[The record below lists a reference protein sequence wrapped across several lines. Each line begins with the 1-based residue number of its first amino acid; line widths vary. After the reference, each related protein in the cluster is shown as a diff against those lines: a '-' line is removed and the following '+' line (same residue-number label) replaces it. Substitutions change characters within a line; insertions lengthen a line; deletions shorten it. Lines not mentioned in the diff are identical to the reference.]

1 MTGMQKQD
9 ASCPSSSMG
18 PSACRARTGCSLF
31 LSTGAQHRICFG
43 LQDQSSSKTT
53 LLCPG
58 LNTFLHN
65 KAQGAFSPTGLYPFR
80 VGSLEPS
87 LQSCSPLLSSSRCHG
102 ADHCQPAR
110 RTGHSGGEK
119 HLPDHLHIPNTLLS
133 WLVLV
138 PAEERPSPAAGHIS
152 GSSRLQAQR
161 PFHHVAEHH
170 RKIQPPAAGRS
181 RAL

>member
-1 MTGMQKQD
+1 MHLVPVAPWVLQRAEPGQAD
-9 ASCPSSSMG
+9 PCSSQQG
-18 PSACRARTGCSLF
+18 H
-31 LSTGAQHRICFG
+31 STGSALAHQLRAP
-43 LQDQSSSKTT
+43 SKTT

-65 KAQGAFSPTGLYPFR
+65 KAQGAFSPTGLYA
-80 VGSLEPS
+80 GSLEPS